1 MSDRNAISL
10 RLQVIACRLGEGN
23 RAMLPARA
31 PDADG
36 ELLLSLGNVTGHDD
50 VEQLMPA
57 LVELPMVSSR
67 SMTSRER
74 AASSPVRWRKSGS

>member
-1 MSDRNAISL
+1 
-10 RLQVIACRLGEGN
+10 
-23 RAMLPARA
+23 MLPARA

-57 LVELPMVSSR
+57 LVELDGLLAQHDEV
-67 SMTSRER
+67 
-74 AASSPVRWRKSGS
+74 ANGLASSPVRWRKSGS